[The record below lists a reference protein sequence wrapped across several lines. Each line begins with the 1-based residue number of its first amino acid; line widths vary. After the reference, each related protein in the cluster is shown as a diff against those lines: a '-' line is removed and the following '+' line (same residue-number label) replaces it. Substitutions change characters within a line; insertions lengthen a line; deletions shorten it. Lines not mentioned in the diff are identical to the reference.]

1 MSDWNCQIVVI
12 EKVESHP
19 NADSL
24 DIVTVMGDYPV
35 VVKRDEYRIGDVSG
49 YIAIDTIVPDT
60 EQFYFLCPKNTKNY
74 EEGGEIKVRFI
85 EPKYE
90 IGSVPEKY
98 RIIKAKKIRGIY
110 SQGML
115 VAGNYSSM
123 SEGDSIVELF
133 HLKKWEEEEE
143 ENLPKLK
150 NIGGCTAS
158 PPKNFHI
165 PYYDLES
172 IRKYL
177 RCVESEQD
185 IILQEKLNGSNFSAV
200 FDGETLVVKSRN
212 FYKKL
217 NPDDMWA
224 EAAIRNNLEQKLSKY
239 PMIVL
244 FGELVNQIKNFRYTT
259 ETINGKLATDL
270 YFFDAYDIK
279 TNRYLDYDN
288 FKKIVEDLELKSAP
302 VLYRGR
308 WLGKEKMY
316 QFAEGNSTLNST
328 VVREGWVLSLAKE
341 RFEPLLNGRLKLK
354 LVSEGYNL
362 KK

>member
-1 MSDWNCQIVVI
+1 MSDWKPQIVKI
-12 EKVESHP
+12 EKVIKHP
-19 NADSL
+19 DADNL
-24 DIVTVMGDYPV
+24 DVVTVLGDYPV
-35 VVKRDEYRIGDVSG
+35 IVKSNEYKEADITA
-49 YIAIDTIVPDT
+49 YLPIDTIVPDT
-60 EQFYFLCPKNTKNY
+60 DQFYFLCPKNIEKY
-74 EEGGEIKVRFI
+74 EEGGETKVKSTG
-85 EPKYE
+85 PKYLL
-90 IGSVPEKY
+90 GSVPEKQ

-110 SQGML
+110 SQGVL
-115 VAGNYSSM
+115 VSGNYSSLNV
-123 SEGDSIVELF
+123 GDSVVELLQ
-133 HLKKWEEEEE
+133 LKKWEEEEE

-150 NIGGCTAS
+150 NISGCTAS
-158 PPKNFHI
+158 PPKNFSI

-200 FDGETLVVKSRN
+200 FDGTTLVVKSRN

-259 ETINGKLATDL
+259 EIIDGKLATDL
-270 YFFDAYDIK
+270 YFFDAYNIK
-279 TNRYLDYDN
+279 TGKYLDYDD
-288 FKKIVEDLELKSAP
+288 FKKIIEDLDLKSAP
-302 VLYRGR
+302 VLYRGP
-308 WLGKEKMY
+308 WLGKDKMY
-316 QFAEGNSTLNST
+316 QFAEGNSTLNSK
-328 VVREGWVLSLAKE
+328 VIREGWVLSVAKE

-354 LVSEGYNL
+354 LVSETYNL

>member
-1 MSDWNCQIVVI
+1 MSDWINKIVRV
-12 EKVESHP
+12 EKVEKHP
-19 NADSL
+19 EADRL
-24 DIVTVMGDYPV
+24 DIAYVMGDYPIV
-35 VVKRDEYRIGDVSG
+35 CKLNQYKVGDLVG
-49 YIAIDTIVPDT
+49 YISIESILPDT
-60 EQFYFLCPKNTKNY
+60 EEFHFLSPKQYEKY
-74 EEGGEIKVRFI
+74 EENGEIKQKI
-85 EPKYE
+85 IGPKYPV
-90 IGSVPEKY
+90 GFVPEKF
-98 RIIKAKKIRGIY
+98 RRLKAKRFFNVY
-110 SQGML
+110 SQGILINCPPGM
-115 VAGNYSSM
+115 N
-123 SEGDSIVELF
+123 EGDDLVSYLN
-133 HLKKWEEEEE
+133 LKKWEEEEE

-150 NIGGCTAS
+150 NTSGCTAS
-158 PPKNFHI
+158 PPKNFSI

-200 FDGETLVVKSRN
+200 FDGDTLVVKSRN

-259 ETINGKLATDL
+259 ETINGKLVTDL

-279 TNRYLDYDN
+279 TGRYLDYDN

-302 VLYRGR
+302 VLYRGP

-316 QFAEGNSTLNST
+316 QFAEGNSTLNSK
-328 VVREGWVLSLAKE
+328 VIREGWVLSLAKE
-341 RFEPLLNGRLKLK
+341 RFEPLLNSRLKFK
-354 LVSEGYNL
+354 LVGEGYNL